1 MQQIIFLTTSIIIF
15 IFVIYLAI
23 SSIRKG
29 IEAKREKKENENNDK
44 SEIINELD
52 KLNEMFKS
60 GALTEEEFQKAKEK
74 LLEK

>member
-29 IEAKREKKENENNDK
+29 IEAKREKKENENSDK

-60 GALTEEEFQKAKEK
+60 GALTKEEFQKAKEK

>member
-60 GALTEEEFQKAKEK
+60 GALTKEEFQKAKEK